1 MRIIVA
7 DDQAAVRSALCLL
20 LEQEARLAYCAEAES
35 AAQVL
40 DLIKIPSDHL
50 LLDWELP
57 GLDMAELVPALRA
70 ARPEMQ
76 IVALSGRPEARREA
90 AARASPPLS
99 ANPTRPSVCWQRC
112 SRYRAHHI
120 AAWPSRLR
128 LATGPAWPTIP
139 AVVLCLFIRR

>member
-40 DLIKIPSDHL
+40 DLIKIPSDLL

-90 AARASPPLS
+90 AALGISSFVSKSDPPECVLAAVLS
-99 ANPTRPSVCWQRC
+99 
-112 SRYRAHHI
+112 
-120 AAWPSRLR
+120 L
-128 LATGPAWPTIP
+128 
-139 AVVLCLFIRR
+139 